1 MYHPSVACSWLMFNA
16 VCTHPARL
24 FCFDSFRIRRRA
36 KRFQA
41 NQPTSRAHP
50 DLAWNYTRGLF
61 RVDFS
66 TRRVGSDMDGGAAG
80 GYHLIILI
88 T

>member
-1 MYHPSVACSWLMFNA
+1 M
-16 VCTHPARL
+16 L
-24 FCFDSFRIRRRA
+24 FATIQPGCFVLIHIRRRA

-41 NQPTSRAHP
+41 NQQTSRAHP
-50 DLAWNYTRGLF
+50 DLARNYARGLF

-66 TRRVGSDMDGGAAG
+66 TQRVGSDMDGGAAG
-80 GYHLIILI
+80 GYHFIILI